1 MFHPYVGWSGSNDG
15 YRIDMCTGKTGL
27 RAKDFIAI
35 LGSNGIIYGDF
46 WDHMGNELGN
56 YTTYRQ
62 LAITLLNR
70 RTCELNRFGN
80 PWMHQRGGWAPPPQC
95 WTAIA
100 LWQSQTMWKKG
111 GHVGRG
117 GGRMRKCD
125 APTWVESNGYGLGRT
140 VAIRRPGPK
149 MTRESAYGLGVYLAP
164 NLRLVT

>member
-35 LGSNGIIYGDF
+35 LGSNGIIYGDL

-117 GGRMRKCD
+117 GACGNATHPHGWNPTGTDSVAPSLSAGPDRK
-125 APTWVESNGYGLGRT
+125 
-140 VAIRRPGPK
+140 
-149 MTRESAYGLGVYLAP
+149 
-164 NLRLVT
+164 